1 MAKGM
6 LSSAKLTSF
15 APQAWGNLRVCVF
28 LKWCLVRGHVKF
40 GGCIELVLQA
50 GSSTITGK
58 TLLEWTSR
66 CGKLAHFSRFRSLP
80 CCDPDV
86 IQFITIIYRVLCIS
100 SGDFFHQSQQV
111 FSSKMVDWLVVC
123 LSTNGG
129 TDPGSRHPL
138 FRWRS
143 PTPHPSQF
151 LYFFGRAGGIDFP
164 HLIWKSPR
172 YPKLGGAS
180 HPHRIHIA
188 WRISLYTHNCW
199 VFTVKYVT

>member
-1 MAKGM
+1 MARGM

-111 FSSKMVDWLVVC
+111 FSSKVVDWLVVC

-129 TDPGSRHPL
+129 MDPWSRHPD
-138 FRWRS
+138 S
-143 PTPHPSQF
+143 DEEAQ
-151 LYFFGRAGGIDFP
+151 
-164 HLIWKSPR
+164 HLILLFWVGGGLIFHILSENRLDIPNWEG
-172 YPKLGGAS
+172 PPIPIGSTLLGAFLCI
-180 HPHRIHIA
+180 PTIA
-188 WRISLYTHNCW
+188 WFSGKICLGNYTVH
-199 VFTVKYVT
+199 